1 MSVTHLIGR
10 RSGPQIECMPTVDAE
25 RLTETLVAFANTDGG
40 HILLGVTPAGHV
52 IGNLQ
57 EEEVEGALRHAL
69 VNCLHGHVE
78 GAWLG
83 RADPAVGG
91 H

>member
-52 IGNLQ
+52 IGNL
-57 EEEVEGALRHAL
+57 
-69 VNCLHGHVE
+69 
-78 GAWLG
+78 
-83 RADPAVGG
+83 
-91 H
+91 